1 MTTEIAAEAAQQP
14 PPQSRSQLSVRMGW
28 GSAIFQA
35 VLVVLGVVLGF
46 AVTDWQANAREQNEA
61 QHALS
66 GIIEEIGANRD
77 AVVSARTYH
86 EAKLTAMIAS
96 QKSNAKLD
104 IGIFER
110 GFVAPAQVSAAAWTS
125 ASEVGAL
132 AHLPFD
138 QVLSLSKVYAQQAA
152 YMQQQSTVA
161 SIIYTEIF
169 SRGTEGML
177 DNAAGLRSIVSTLQY
192 REQQLEEAYA
202 AAIGQYTA
210 TMP

>member
-1 MTTEIAAEAAQQP
+1 MTIEIIGEDGQQP
-14 PPQSRSQLSVRMGW
+14 PPASNPSQSRSQMFVRMGW

-35 VLVVLGVVLGF
+35 VLVVLGVILGF
-46 AVTDWQANAREQNEA
+46 AVTEWQANAREQTEA

-66 GIIEEIGANRD
+66 GIIEEIGANRN
-77 AVVSARTYH
+77 AVVEARTYH
-86 EAKLTAMIAS
+86 EEKLTTMIEA
-96 QKSNAKLD
+96 QKSGAKLD
-104 IGIFER
+104 MRVFNR
-110 GFVAPAQVSAAAWTS
+110 GFVAPAQVSSAAWTS

-138 QVLSLSKVYAQQAA
+138 QVLSLSRVYAQQQA
-152 YMQQQSTVA
+152 TVA
-161 SIIYTEIF
+161 NIIYTEIF
-169 SRGTEGML
+169 TRGTEGMM

>member
-14 PPQSRSQLSVRMGW
+14 PPQSQPQMSVRMGW

-35 VLVVLGVVLGF
+35 VLVVLGVILGF
-46 AVTDWQANAREQNEA
+46 AVTEWQANAREQTEA

-66 GIIEEIGANRD
+66 GIIEEIGANHK
-77 AVVSARTYH
+77 AVAEARTYH
-86 EAKLTAMIAS
+86 QDKLAAIGESLTAP
-96 QKSNAKLD
+96 AKLD
-104 IGIFER
+104 VRIFDR
-110 GFVAPAQVSAAAWTS
+110 GFVAPAQVSSAAWTS

-152 YMQQQSTVA
+152 YMQQQVTV
-161 SIIYTEIF
+161 SGIIYNEIF
-169 SRGTEGML
+169 AKGSECML

-210 TMP
+210 SMP